1 MKNVT
6 RLISS
11 AVLLTSACFVS
22 SAFACNTAAW
32 EGGVADAVAGDPV
45 VEKIARVSGFCGM
58 QVTATNGYVADNN
71 PTDET
76 TFISRFYFF
85 PKNVAAGPHE
95 IFVALS
101 DEANSESDVFVISY
115 NSGDIT
121 VDAQG
126 AGGDSVT
133 VAADPTHWNL
143 VEVSWTS
150 GGTGEIWV
158 NSDATVDAATDTFA
172 PGTGSIGRVEMGGAD
187 AGLFD
192 DYESHR
198 SLPVGA
204 LLVGDSNNDG
214 MVNGLDISGVLKEAN
229 AFSPELQSGTP
240 DCNLDG
246 SVSGLDIS
254 GILKAADAF
263 NPVLCASGT

>member
-1 MKNVT
+1 MKTAT

-11 AVLLTSACFVS
+11 AVLLTSAFFVS
-22 SAFACNTAAW
+22 STFACDTAAW
-32 EGGVADAVAGDPV
+32 AGGVANATAGDPAADS
-45 VEKIARVSGFCGM
+45 IARVSGFCGM
-58 QVTATNGYVADNN
+58 KVTAANGHVADNS
-71 PTDET
+71 PADET

-115 NSGDIT
+115 DSGDIT

-143 VEVSWTS
+143 VEVAWTS

-158 NSDATVDAATDTFA
+158 NSDALVDPATDIFA
-172 PGTGSIGRVEMGGAD
+172 PGTGSIDRVEMGGAD
-187 AGLFD
+187 GALFD

-198 SLPVGA
+198 SLAVGA
-204 LLVGDSNNDG
+204 LLAGDGNGDG
-214 MVNGLDISGVLKEAN
+214 AVNSGDIISIINEFFQAGLASGI
-229 AFSPELQSGTP
+229 P

-246 SVSGLDIS
+246 SVNSGDI
-254 GILKAADAF
+254 ICIINTFFA
-263 NPVLCASGT
+263 P